1 MDLYFFMEDKKFL
14 MLLKKEHF
22 KKGGLT
28 GISDH
33 IARIVSILF
42 LCIEVWYTDQNSKH

>member
-14 MLLKKEHF
+14 MLLKKEHL

-33 IARIVSILF
+33 IAHIVSTLF